1 MLACM
6 RTPSAAVA
14 LCMLACPASAF
25 ADPVHDALNEY
36 ALYQNDVSTLLD
48 TDINSGR
55 AVDAALVRISRHDPA
70 GVGRGWIAYGAL
82 TAAQSPV
89 FAQSVQRSLRG
100 EDRAQTMRM
109 LRDDITYARRHQNGA
124 DQAIDLILSAAS
136 ADGARADAAG
146 DRYDHY
152 ARTAPTVQVVSSA
165 LHVDLGGSA
174 RLTPSMLQRLN
185 IGAQDAR
192 PMSDATAFG
201 GRRFWD
207 SLSGRDGRSPRGRG
221 GRERSDYASVTDHML
236 TLGAIIAADALGSER
251 GRVADLLDEPLT
263 QDCMHMQQLQLRQC
277 LSVSVDATER
287 AYCLGHHALEG
298 PGVCFAHVVR

>member
-1 MLACM
+1 MRTLIAAASCVLAC
-6 RTPSAAVA
+6 S
-14 LCMLACPASAF
+14 ASAL
-25 ADPVHDALNEY
+25 ADPVHDALDDY

-48 TDINSGR
+48 TDISGGR
-55 AVDAALVRISRHDPA
+55 AVDAALARISRHNPSNVA
-70 GVGRGWIAYGAL
+70 RGWIAYGAL
-82 TAAQSPV
+82 TAAQSSV
-89 FAQSVQRSLRG
+89 FAQGVQRSLRG
-100 EDRAQTMRM
+100 EDRALTLRM

-124 DQAIDLILSAAS
+124 DQAIDLILGAAS

-152 ARTAPTVQVVSSA
+152 ARTAPTVQLVSSV
-165 LHVDLGGSA
+165 LHVDLGGST
-174 RLTPSMLQRLN
+174 RLTPAMLERLN

-192 PMSDATAFG
+192 PMSDANAFG

-207 SLSGRDGRSPRGRG
+207 SLAGRDGRSPGGRG

-236 TLGAIIAADALGSER
+236 TLGAIIAANATDSER
-251 GRVADLLDEPLT
+251 RRVADLLDEPLT

>member
-1 MLACM
+1 MRTLLAAASCALAC
-6 RTPSAAVA
+6 S
-14 LCMLACPASAF
+14 ASAF
-25 ADPVHDALNEY
+25 ADPVHDALNDY

-48 TDINSGR
+48 TDISSGR
-55 AVDAALVRISRHDPA
+55 AVDAALARISRHSPSSVA
-70 GVGRGWIAYGAL
+70 RGWIAYGAL

-89 FAQSVQRSLRG
+89 FAQGVQRSMRD
-100 EDRAQTMRM
+100 DRAQTMRM
-109 LRDDITYARRHQNGA
+109 LRDDITYARRRQNGA
-124 DQAIDLILSAAS
+124 DQAVDLILGASS
-136 ADGARADAAG
+136 ADGARANVAG

-152 ARTAPTVQVVSSA
+152 ARTAPNVQLVSSV
-165 LHVDLGGSA
+165 LHVDLGGST

-185 IGAQDAR
+185 VGAQDAR
-192 PMSDATAFG
+192 PMTDANAFG

-207 SLSGRDGRSPRGRG
+207 SLAGRDGRSTGGRG

-236 TLGAIIAADALGSER
+236 TLGAIIAADAVGSER
-251 GRVADLLDEPLT
+251 GRVADLLNEPLT

-298 PGVCFAHVVR
+298 PGVCFSHQVR

>member
-1 MLACM
+1 MRTLFATVASCALAC
-6 RTPSAAVA
+6 S
-14 LCMLACPASAF
+14 ASAF
-25 ADPVHDALNEY
+25 ADPVHDALNDY

-48 TDINSGR
+48 TNINSSR
-55 AVDAALVRISRHDPA
+55 AVDAALARISRHNPSSVA
-70 GVGRGWIAYGAL
+70 RGWIAYGAL

-89 FAQSVQRSLRG
+89 FAQSVQRSMRG
-100 EDRAQTMRM
+100 DDRAQTMRM
-109 LRDDITYARRHQNGA
+109 LRDDLTYARRHQNGA
-124 DQAIDLILSAAS
+124 DQAIDLILTAAS

-152 ARTAPTVQVVSSA
+152 ARTAPTVQLVSSV
-165 LHVDLGGSA
+165 LHVDLGGST
-174 RLTPSMLQRLN
+174 RLTPAMLERLN

-192 PMSDATAFG
+192 PMSDANAFG

-207 SLSGRDGRSPRGRG
+207 SLAGREGRSPGGRG
-221 GRERSDYASVTDHML
+221 GRERNDYASVTDHML
-236 TLGAIIAADALGSER
+236 TLGAIIAADAIGSEHR
-251 GRVADLLDEPLT
+251 RVADLLDEPLT

-298 PGVCFAHVVR
+298 PGVC